1 MKNENG
7 DFGSICQSSDL
18 FQREVAL
25 GIAGKIKREVGF
37 LKYGRLWLDK
47 KYGRMEY
54 EMMGNYICG
63 NKVLY
68 PPESWIEFRCCKLYM
83 GN

>member
-37 LKYGRLWLDK
+37 LKYGRL
-47 KYGRMEY
+47 
-54 EMMGNYICG
+54 
-63 NKVLY
+63 
-68 PPESWIEFRCCKLYM
+68 
-83 GN
+83 

>member
-25 GIAGKIKREVGF
+25 GIAGRSKGKWDF
-37 LKYGRLWLDK
+37 
-47 KYGRMEY
+47 
-54 EMMGNYICG
+54 
-63 NKVLY
+63 
-68 PPESWIEFRCCKLYM
+68 
-83 GN
+83 